1 MTGTGVGMTR
11 CDPPAAV
18 IVTVTGPGE
27 GVAVTRTWHRLMTRT
42 SLQRRVSVMGLS
54 FLVVV
59 LVLTLVLAWSLIASA
74 VQPQPRPV
82 ESEFEGGFRARVSA
96 FQDDLVAAQ
105 TAHQLY
111 ITSDT
116 ASFPGRRAD
125 REAVLEKYDRDRAAL
140 VSDLS
145 RKDPPEA
152 VLTTLGT
159 EVPRQLAVVLDQA
172 ARWRQV
178 IDTQAGFKQRS
189 DQAGLSNSI
198 VNAPAASAFSTLY
211 GDLEALRTT
220 LDVRRSAALQEVRG
234 ERNQF
239 RYVQFLVAAIAL
251 LLVPLALYL
260 VRRWVI
266 HPLGSLSEQLVK
278 VGEGD
283 LQTPIAL
290 PGPPELAAVA
300 ASAEMMRKRILDELA
315 DAVSAREAL
324 KQGQPLVA
332 EVRDQLSAH
341 ELPVVAGW
349 SSAAALRPAEGLL
362 AGDWY
367 DVLPLPDG
375 RFAVVVADVSGHGA
389 RAGIVA
395 IQLKRLLE
403 AALHL
408 SPEPDLALAMAA
420 RVFSDEAE
428 RFASCVVVVVDPDS
442 GTVRYANAGHPA
454 PLVLRR
460 DDSVVG
466 GVRVVTELEPTGP
479 LLSWLHLDVPG
490 SWRTETASMAPGS
503 LLVVFTDGLTEARPT
518 GSTVELGIEGVLA
531 ALGELS
537 ELTPQALVD
546 EALDVARRYSGGRAR
561 DDVTLVALSRG
572 SVLTSA
578 GVATVRDGTHEPRA

>member
-1 MTGTGVGMTR
+1 
-11 CDPPAAV
+11 
-18 IVTVTGPGE
+18 
-27 GVAVTRTWHRLMTRT
+27 
-42 SLQRRVSVMGLS
+42 MGLS

-59 LVLTLVLAWSLIASA
+59 LVLTLVLAWSLVTSA
-74 VQPQPRPV
+74 
-82 ESEFEGGFRARVSA
+82 FRAQERPQDEEFNQAFTGQVSQ
-96 FQDDLVAAQ
+96 FQRELVLAQ
-105 TAHQLY
+105 TAHQLF
-111 ITSDT
+111 ITSDDVTFAATKTKRTETMT
-116 ASFPGRRAD
+116 AYETRRT
-125 REAVLEKYDRDRAAL
+125 AL
-140 VSDLS
+140 VAELPRLDDDL
-145 RKDPPEA
+145 RGR
-152 VLTTLGT
+152 LT
-159 EVPRQLAVVLDQA
+159 QVLDEA
-172 ARWRQV
+172 ARWRSV
-178 IDTQAGFKQRS
+178 ADAQAKFKN
-189 DQAGLSNSI
+189 DADGNGLSSSI
-198 VNAPAASAFSTLY
+198 VNAPAAATFGIVY
-211 GDLEALRTT
+211 ADLDDLVKALTKQREA
-220 LDVRRSAALQEVRG
+220 AADAYLSQ
-234 ERNQF
+234 RNQT
-239 RYVQFLVAAIAL
+239 RYVQFAVAAIAL

-332 EVRDQLSAH
+332 EVRDQLAAH
-341 ELPVVAGW
+341 DLPVVAGW
-349 SSAAALRPAEGLL
+349 SAAAALRPAEGLL

-367 DVLPLPDG
+367 DVLRLPDG

-408 SPEPDLALAMAA
+408 APEPDLALAMAA

-454 PLVLRR
+454 PLVLRA
-460 DDSVVG
+460 DDSVEG
-466 GVRVVTELEPTGP
+466 GIRVVTELEPTGP
-479 LLSWLHLDVPG
+479 LLSWLHLDVAG
-490 SWRTETASMAPGS
+490 SWRTETASLAPGS
-503 LLVVFTDGLTEARPT
+503 MLVVYTDGLTEARPT

-531 ALGELS
+531 ALRELPD
-537 ELTPQALVD
+537 LTPQALVD

-572 SVLTSA
+572 SSRGFSPGSVLSA
-578 GVATVRDGTHEPRA
+578 PSLPAMRDGTHHPRA

>member
-1 MTGTGVGMTR
+1 M
-11 CDPPAAV
+11 
-18 IVTVTGPGE
+18 
-27 GVAVTRTWHRLMTRT
+27 TRTWHRLMTRT

-74 VQPQPRPV
+74 VESQSQGRPV
-82 ESEFEGGFRARVSA
+82 ESEFEGGFRTRVSA

-116 ASFPGRRAD
+116 ASFARRTAD
-125 REAVLEKYDRDRAAL
+125 RESALEKYDRDRAVL
-140 VSDLS
+140 VSDL
-145 RKDPPEA
+145 RNEQMP
-152 VLTTLGT
+152 TLGDDA
-159 EVPRQLAVVLDQA
+159 PRQLAVVLDQA
-172 ARWRQV
+172 AQWRQV
-178 IDTQAGFKQRS
+178 IDRQAKFKQGS
-189 DQAGLSNSI
+189 DVTELSNSI

-211 GDLEALRTT
+211 KDLEALRTT
-220 LDVRRSAALQEVRG
+220 LDDRRSTALQEVRG

-324 KQGQPLVA
+324 QQGQPLVA

-341 ELPVVAGW
+341 ELPVVVGW

-460 DDSVVG
+460 DDSVDG

-490 SWRTETASMAPGS
+490 SWHTETASMAPGS

-531 ALGELS
+531 ALGELP

-578 GVATVRDGTHEPRA
+578 GVPAMRDGTHEPRA

>member
-59 LVLTLVLAWSLIASA
+59 LVLTLVLAWSLIASTL
-74 VQPQPRPV
+74 QSQSQDRPV
-82 ESEFEGGFRARVSA
+82 ESEFEGAFRTRVSA
-96 FQDDLVAAQ
+96 FQDDLVTAQ
-105 TAHQLY
+105 TVHQLY

-116 ASFPGRRAD
+116 QSFAARRSA
-125 REAVLEKYDRDRAAL
+125 REAALDEYDTDRAVL
-140 VSDLS
+140 VSDLTG
-145 RKDPPEA
+145 DDLE
-152 VLTTLGT
+152 TLGT
-159 EVPRQLAVVLDQA
+159 KVPTQLAVVLDQA
-172 ARWRQV
+172 AQWRQV

-189 DQAGLSNSI
+189 DQTGLSNSI
-198 VNAPAASAFSTLY
+198 VNAPAAAAFSSLY

-220 LDVRRSAALQEVRG
+220 LDDRRSVAVREFRG

-239 RYVQFLVAAIAL
+239 RYVQFIVAAIAL

-324 KQGQPLVA
+324 KQGQPLGA

-341 ELPVVAGW
+341 ELPVVVGW

-460 DDSVVG
+460 DDSVDG

-490 SWRTETASMAPGS
+490 SWHTETASMAPGS

-531 ALGELS
+531 ALGELP

-578 GVATVRDGTHEPRA
+578 GVPAMRDGTHEPRA